1 MILKDKAQ
9 NIALKSINL
18 PQIEIFD
25 ENNLKAFVRK
35 KKLSIASLL
44 KLVIFK
50 FYKFLS
56 LIKKFIF

>member
-35 KKLSIASLL
+35 KKI
-44 KLVIFK
+44 INC
-50 FYKFLS
+50 
-56 LIKKFIF
+56 KFIKTSYF